1 MASFNNTKG
10 GDIEGQI
17 KNNSTKQDNVSKL
30 TLRDELFI
38 NQAMS
43 GLENNGSLLLS
54 YSCLHE
60 RVQSMDTL
68 IALLNME
75 REFSEDYN
83 YLASKGAY
91 LQVPLFD
98 VALDKE
104 GYEILAWSE
113 EEDSVVRTP
122 HKKGDA

>member
-17 KNNSTKQDNVSKL
+17 RNNLAKPSNVKQLFKPRADDIETI
-30 TLRDELFI
+30 TLYYSCSFEIASPNIDAIIDYLNMQRAYSLAGVDYG
-38 NQAMS
+38 
-43 GLENNGSLLLS
+43 GLERNDDRDL
-54 YSCLHE
+54 YQYP
-60 RVQSMDTL
+60 R
-68 IALLNME
+68 AL
-75 REFSEDYN
+75 F
-83 YLASKGAY
+83 YLAM
-91 LQVPLFD
+91 D
-98 VALDKE
+98 RE